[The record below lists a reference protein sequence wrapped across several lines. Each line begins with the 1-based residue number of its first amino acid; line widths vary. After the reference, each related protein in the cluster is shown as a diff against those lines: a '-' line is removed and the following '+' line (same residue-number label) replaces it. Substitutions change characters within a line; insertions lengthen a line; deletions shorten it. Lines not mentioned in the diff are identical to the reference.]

1 MSVSCMHMGITHN
14 TLLGAVNRTTP
25 SRSPLIL

>member
-1 MSVSCMHMGITHN
+1 MHMGITHN